1 MSNIV
6 TIRIDRFNRHL
17 PQLVSAIATVGD
29 VTLQALA
36 SRSQDKWLVAL
47 RQAIAIAA
55 HEVLDKAYNEI
66 ARELGRRDSKTV
78 WFACSR
84 ARSRCDTDSEF
95 RQLVDVTRAIARAI
109 AGREPPGPDI
119 EPELPLW
126 TTLPVTSPD
135 IAELE
140 VIS

>member
-6 TIRIDRFNRHL
+6 SIRIDRFNRHL

-29 VTLQALA
+29 VSLQALA
-36 SRSQDKWLVAL
+36 SRSQDNWLVAL

-55 HEVLDKAYNEI
+55 HDVLGKSYHDI
-66 ARELGRRDSKTV
+66 ACELGERDRKTL
-78 WFACSR
+78 WLASNR

-109 AGREPPGPDI
+109 AGRDLSGPDV

-126 TTLPVTSPD
+126 TTLPVTSSD